1 MHSRLVGFA
10 LVLLL
15 SLQIVAQE
23 SYFGWKVGYNMTTL
37 KGENSG
43 SLSLSP
49 RNTFGSSFVLS
60 TQLKSLPIGFS
71 MEPGYILKGTQIDHD
86 TLDYKFHYLN
96 MPLLLDVYPV
106 KRLKLSLGVEIAR
119 LLSAKNHANDSTR
132 QNLLSTYDKR
142 WEASVTAGASLSV
155 SYFMDLGMR
164 YSTALT
170 QVSNQDAIIDRKNL
184 FNQYIQLSLLFK
196 IAN

>member
-1 MHSRLVGFA
+1 MLSRLVGFA

-106 KRLKLSLGVEIAR
+106 KRLKLSFGVEIAR

-132 QNLLSTYDKR
+132 QNLLSTYDKQ
-142 WEASVTAGASLSV
+142 WEVSATAGASLSV

-184 FNQYIQLSLLFK
+184 FNQYIQLFLLFK